1 STSVCR
7 PCAPR
12 RALSLWTNSWPR
24 AKRTSS
30 RHLMPVP
37 ARPLPPSAS
46 GLSPWGRS
54 KWACAATGARR
65 CQLLPALRSSLA
77 QGHRALKVPQGL
89 QPLLL
94 AQARHHLVPQHLC
107 LPFGGH
113 NKSGRAA
120 PSSSDHRTEEDLSF
134 LPENQ
139 DTSTSDIGREE
150 ESCRAGASA
159 PPVPEKTTT
168 SRRNLPA
175 GRFQPGDAPSA
186 PLLLEIS
193 SCRRQMLLAPSLPG
207 PLLRRRP
214 RPPSLSRG
222 RRRPPAPLPAASS
235 PWCCTSP
242 RPPGIPPRRPPVLG
256 RITEFQRQGRDLGH
270 LLPYAEKW
278 NAADMTPATRGLGK
292 DRLPAPDPVGDRSS
306 EEHFMRL
313 RSAVKELDSAWY
325 DATNNLMLTADA
337 RKALFEELLW
347 EHRELAEAH
356 DKCQVIPEASI
367 DALKEQLAAA
377 QREKDQLI
385 RQHQEELSAHK
396 TSYQEL
402 KSQLIQLGLD
412 HAKALK
418 AAEADAAAKM
428 DEALEDASNATVV
441 LRAELEELAKARKG
455 AEEKA
460 ARLEEEHKEC
470 NQLILQTDAL
480 AYREPLSGLSDVA
493 VKKVDARRT
502 AQGQAK
508 LAVPWTPNDHLVALN
523 ARVSHMRAIDRNLSD
538 IPDVATQ
545 LFRTLWPG
553 EEVPDTF
560 SLISDRLKGAG
571 RRIREWQCSAAR
583 AGADSALRV
592 ACSWYPELDLDALTG
607 VREGAETD
615 LDPILTAKRQ
625 DRAYRIAEYAEM
637 RTFIPPPPDVKDY
650 LDEEEDEAEEEP
662 LDDAGAGDAPPEA
675 PAA

>member
-1 STSVCR
+1 M
-7 PCAPR
+7 PPPGA
-12 RALSLWTNSWPR
+12 PR
-24 AKRTSS
+24 AK
-30 RHLMPVP
+30 
-37 ARPLPPSAS
+37 PS
-46 GLSPWGRS
+46 G
-54 KWACAATGARR
+54 
-65 CQLLPALRSSLA
+65 
-77 QGHRALKVPQGL
+77 
-89 QPLLL
+89 
-94 AQARHHLVPQHLC
+94 
-107 LPFGGH
+107 
-113 NKSGRAA
+113 AA
-120 PSSSDHRTEEDLSF
+120 PT
-134 LPENQ
+134 
-139 DTSTSDIGREE
+139 
-150 ESCRAGASA
+150 A
-159 PPVPEKTTT
+159 PPPPKT
-168 SRRNLPA
+168 SRLVKGKA
-175 GRFQPGDAPSA
+175 TAPSA
-186 PLLLEIS
+186 ASGGQQPLVLHVS
-193 SCRRQMLLAPSLPG
+193 K
-207 PLLRRRP
+207 
-214 RPPSLSRG
+214 
-222 RRRPPAPLPAASS
+222 AARD
-235 PWCCTSP
+235 TATKAT
-242 RPPGIPPRRPPVLG
+242 GLLG

-313 RSAVKELDSAWY
+313 RSAVKELDSTWY

-367 DALKEQLAAA
+367 DALKEQLATA

-385 RQHQEELSAHK
+385 RQHKEELSAHK

-428 DEALEDASNATVV
+428 DEALEDAGNAVVV

-470 NQLILQTDAL
+470 DQLILQTDAL
-480 AYREPLSGLSDVA
+480 AYRLFPDSQTYA

-502 AQGQAK
+502 AQGQAN

-571 RRIREWQCSAAR
+571 KRIREWQCSAAR
-583 AGADSALRV
+583 REQISSASLV
-592 ACSWYPELDLDALTG
+592 L
-607 VREGAETD
+607 
-615 LDPILTAKRQ
+615 

-662 LDDAGAGDAPPEA
+662 LDDAGAGDAPPET